1 MEISILILISF
12 LLILAYIFDISSA
25 FTRVPS
31 VILLLLLGWGVR
43 QAAVNLAI
51 TVPDLAFLL
60 PILGTIG
67 LILIVLEGALEL
79 EINRSKISIINKAFL
94 LALVPMV
101 IVALIIAT
109 VINYY
114 ELADFKTSLLNA
126 IPFCVISSAVAIPS
140 VRSLHKRTKELVVY
154 ESSFSDIIGVLF
166 FNFIALNQVIDS
178 ETFLGFGYQLL
189 MIVGVSFISILLLSF
204 LLSRNSHH
212 VTYAPI
218 ILLVI
223 LIYALSKQFHLPGLI
238 FILVFGL
245 FLGNLEELRHF
256 KWFEVFKPAKFEKEV
271 EKFKDITAEVTFL
284 VRALFFILFGYL
296 METEELLNLETLPW
310 ATGIV
315 SLIILIRWFI
325 LKVFYLPVKDLLF
338 IAPRGLITILLFLS
352 IVPDQGIPFINKSI
366 VIQTIVLSVIIMM
379 TGLMF
384 IQKPGKK
391 PLNQQY
397 MEEVFT
403 GEE

>member
-1 MEISILILISF
+1 M
-12 LLILAYIFDISSA
+12 
-25 FTRVPS
+25 
-31 VILLLLLGWGVR
+31 ILLLLLGWGVR